1 MKITPLASEINLYA
15 EQAPR
20 SEGTHISDIYNSLY
34 QTLDPRRYRKDAPLD
49 YTRMALGTAWEQY
62 LERQLIAQGINADR
76 PGELWSPDNFY
87 YSPDLFMLTPQF
99 RIGEIKLTTM
109 ESRDWP
115 RKPANGLP
123 PKFDKWLAQLM
134 IYCSET
140 QTPYATLFPYFVNGQ
155 GKRTQNKPEF
165 LPIELEFSA
174 RELAD
179 NRAALLQHGRSKGL
193 L

>member
-1 MKITPLASEINLYA
+1 M
-15 EQAPR
+15 
-20 SEGTHISDIYNSLY
+20 
-34 QTLDPRRYRKDAPLD
+34 
-49 YTRMALGTAWEQY
+49 
-62 LERQLIAQGINADR
+62 
-76 PGELWSPDNFY
+76 
-87 YSPDLFMLTPQF
+87 
-99 RIGEIKLTTM
+99 GEIKLTTM

-134 IYCSET
+134 IYCSEVE
-140 QTPYATLFPYFVNGQ
+140 TPFATLFPYFVNGQ
-155 GKRTQNKPEF
+155 GKKTQNKPEF

-174 RELAD
+174 REIRD